1 MSDRPGGIDSENA
14 PHNLDVDEKDID
26 GAPKRDVREADFAA
40 EAHGFTGYESAGR
53 GSTYR
58 NASNSDTQDEPA
70 TARVLRRKETEQ
82 GPLGDRQLVQGGR
95 IGLRI
100 WNVDRTDDEADRS
113 RPYEIAGYV
122 IAGEILVV
130 IDGSPHSLAEG
141 DSFVIPADTR
151 HRFRI
156 HTPATV
162 IEATSPPAPDA
173 LG

>member
-1 MSDRPGGIDSENA
+1 MSDRPSGIDSENA
-14 PHNLDVDEKDID
+14 PHNLDADGKDVD

-40 EAHGFTGYESAGR
+40 EAHGFTGFERAGR
-53 GSTYR
+53 GSDYR
-58 NASNSDTQDEPA
+58 DDRGGDSEDASRAP
-70 TARVLRRKETEQ
+70 RILRRADIEP
-82 GPLGDRQLVQGGR
+82 GPVGDRQLAQGER
-95 IGLRI
+95 VGLRL
-100 WNVDRTDDEADRS
+100 WQDHATDDETDRS

-130 IDGSPHSLAEG
+130 IDGSPHTLVEG

-156 HTPATV
+156 HQPATV